1 VALLAAEDTVVLEVE
16 VVNPDALLDVAVV
29 LEEEGAVE
37 LELEPVVEGVVL
49 ELLAMLKL
57 LVVLELLAVEEEDAV
72 LELLLIEED
81 RLFMERSVDVE
92 DVLDDVVA

>member
-1 VALLAAEDTVVLEVE
+1 VALLAAEDAVVLEVE

-57 LVVLELLAVEEEDAV
+57 LVVLELLAVEEDAV

-81 RLFMERSVDVE
+81 GLFVERSVDVE